1 LDRLNPGIKAR
12 PYRADASVMRIVLE
26 WLGLVEP
33 QRGRRSP
40 VALPAWAPVLVVITL
55 AFGIYALSL
64 ALRTILV

>member
-1 LDRLNPGIKAR
+1 
-12 PYRADASVMRIVLE
+12 MRIVLE

-40 VALPAWAPVLVVITL
+40 IALPSWAPGLVVVAL
-55 AFGIYALSL
+55 AFGIYVLSL